1 MDQLQSD
8 RKLSILAQEQRWGH
22 MGLGTYFTWGVAD
35 LVKLGKNQRLQNLKI
50 TMFLHKPSKHA
61 PKGHIMR
68 ISPPPPPPPKKKIN
82 TKKKFI
88 NIKKRQKRKNFLR
101 EHKKILEKIKK
112 NKNCKT

>member
-68 ISPPPPPPPKKKIN
+68 ISPPPPKPPKIQI
-82 TKKKFI
+82 TAIITFI
-88 NIKKRQKRKNFLR
+88 TVQIGQRVKHFSGDLQIFLSNI
-101 EHKKILEKIKK
+101 E
-112 NKNCKT
+112 TT